1 MDHTFHIL
9 PTDPLAG
16 DAAHLVRELLAED
29 PQVMVTVRG
38 SSPEGDRDA
47 YLYCVM
53 PAPTDWPNTGY
64 LWGYVP
70 AADWLRD
77 YNWFITA

>member
-1 MDHTFHIL
+1 MSTFHIL
-9 PTDPLAG
+9 PTDPLAV
-16 DAAHLVRELLAED
+16 DAVDLVRELLAED

-38 SSPEGDRDA
+38 SSPEGDQDA
-47 YLYCVM
+47 YVYCVS
-53 PAPTDWPNTGY
+53 PAPQDWPAKEY
-64 LWGYVP
+64 LWGYVS